1 MKLLLDTQIAIWAL
15 IDRRRIGEAARN
27 LIQDEGNQVFVS
39 AVSVWEIAIKYA
51 LRKRRGVPP
60 FSGAE
65 ALRHFSE
72 AGYEL
77 LSITP
82 KHVVAVEALP
92 PLHADPFDRLLI
104 AQALQEPMR
113 LITADLVVARY
124 GDIVLRA

>member
-1 MKLLLDTQIAIWAL
+1 VKVLLDTQIAIWAL
-15 IDRRRIGEAARN
+15 IDQRRIGEAARN
-27 LIQDEGNQVFVS
+27 LIQDEGSQIFVS

-51 LRKRRGVPP
+51 LRKRRGGPP

-65 ALRHFSE
+65 ALRYFSE

-82 KHVVAVEALP
+82 RHVVAVEALP

-113 LITADLVVARY
+113 LITADVVVARY
-124 GDIVLRA
+124 GDIALRA